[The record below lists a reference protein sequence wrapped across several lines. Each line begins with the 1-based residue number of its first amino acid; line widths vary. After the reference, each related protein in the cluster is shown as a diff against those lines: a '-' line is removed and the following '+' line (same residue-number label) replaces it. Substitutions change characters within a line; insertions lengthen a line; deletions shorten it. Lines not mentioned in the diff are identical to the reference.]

1 MFKVIDAPASWRCVD
16 FISDLHL
23 QAAEPKTFEVWADYM
38 RGTPANAIF
47 ILGDLFEVWVGDDV
61 LSDSLSFEARCAEVL
76 LAAASSRPLY
86 FMQGNRDFLMGAA
99 LMQACNSEMLS
110 DPTVLN
116 FAAQRWLLTHGDALC
131 LDDKPYQTFRSTV
144 RSPAWQQEFLDKP
157 LQERQSIAR
166 GIREQS
172 EARKRSQTSYADV
185 DSAAAMEWLHEA
197 HATHMIHG
205 HTHQPATH
213 FLPYNR
219 ERIVLSDWD
228 MLATPPRAQVLRIAM
243 DSAGQANIQRL
254 SAATAIAPLG

>member
-1 MFKVIDAPASWRCVD
+1 MFKEIDAPAPWRCVD

-23 QAAEPKTFEVWADYM
+23 QAAEPLTFEAWADYM
-38 RGTPANAIF
+38 HDTPASAIF

-61 LSDSLSFEARCAEVL
+61 LSDSLSFEARCAQVL
-76 LAAASSRPLY
+76 RAAASKRPLY
-86 FMQGNRDFLMGAA
+86 VMHGNRDFLMGAA
-99 LMQACNSEMLS
+99 LMHACHTEMLT

-131 LDDKPYQTFRSTV
+131 LDDNPYQTFRTTV

-172 EARKRSQTSYADV
+172 EARKRSLASSADV
-185 DSAAAMEWLHEA
+185 DSAAALEWLVKA
-197 HATHMIHG
+197 NAGHMIHG

-213 FLPYNR
+213 LLPDHR

-228 MLATPPRAQVLRIAM
+228 MMATPPRAQVLRIAM
-243 DSAGQANIQRL
+243 DSGSQANVQRL
-254 SAATAIAPLG
+254 SAATAAMPLG